1 MDAAQDET
9 RGSMSTYVIGI
20 TGASGTVY
28 GVRALEVLRTIPDSS
43 IHLVLTTAARRTME
57 LETAYKPADVER
69 LAQVVHDPNDLAAP
83 ISSGSFKT
91 DGMLVAPCSIKTA
104 SEIAYSLNDTLLVR
118 AADVMLKERRR
129 LVLMVRETPLHL
141 GHLRTLERL
150 AEIGAIIVPPIPG
163 FYSKPKTV
171 DDIINHS
178 VGKAL
183 DALGV
188 PNEIFKRWKG
198 PQG

>member
-1 MDAAQDET
+1 MK
-9 RGSMSTYVIGI
+9 RGALMSIYVVGI

-28 GVRALEVLRTIPDSS
+28 GVRALEALRTVRDAQ

-57 LETAYKPADVER
+57 LETSYKPADVER
-69 LAQVVHDPNDLAAP
+69 LAHVVHAPDDLAAP

-171 DDIINHS
+171 DDIVNHS

-188 PNEIFKRWKG
+188 PHELFERWTG
-198 PQG
+198 GSNT

>member
-1 MDAAQDET
+1 MPL
-9 RGSMSTYVIGI
+9 YVVGI
-20 TGASGTVY
+20 TGASGTIY
-28 GVRALEVLRTIPDSS
+28 GVHALEALRTVRGVE
-43 IHLVLTTAARRTME
+43 IHLVLTAAARRTMA
-57 LETAYKPADVER
+57 LETSYTPADVER
-69 LAQVVHDPNDLAAP
+69 LAHAVHAPDDLAAP

-163 FYSKPKTV
+163 FYAKPKTV
-171 DDIINHS
+171 DDIVDHS

-188 PNEIFKRWKG
+188 SHELFERWTGASKT
-198 PQG
+198 